1 MLLAYSNAW
10 TLGRAGQQQADVL
23 ELGVRHEASIDR
35 SRAAM
40 AVREVY
46 LAAGVAEL
54 ARFSRGGIKPEAL
67 AQIIVSAV
75 GFGVVAG
82 GVY

>member
-1 MLLAYSNAW
+1 VLDLA
-10 TLGRAGQQQADVL
+10 
-23 ELGVRHEASIDR
+23 VRHEASIDR

-40 AVREVY
+40 AMREVY

-54 ARFSRGGIKPEAL
+54 VKFNNGGIKPETLAL
-67 AQIIVSAV
+67 LIVNAV